1 MFLIAAPAVANSSQN
16 LPAPPSVLP
25 TITYYYNGTEYNISN
40 SVWVNFFS
48 NVIDNKKYVTY
59 NWSAV
64 DTQYLIVFDLSYT
77 SMNPYGAYFLLKL
90 SETGSPTMANMT
102 KAFLDTENV
111 SSHVKGY
118 TNIQALDAGAYPGF
132 SFSKPVVARKTV
144 QYEEAGAIIAI
155 IAGMF
160 VLYFIF
166 NRKK

>member
-1 MFLIAAPAVANSSQN
+1 
-16 LPAPPSVLP
+16 
-25 TITYYYNGTEYNISN
+25 
-40 SVWVNFFS
+40 
-48 NVIDNKKYVTY
+48 
-59 NWSAV
+59 
-64 DTQYLIVFDLSYT
+64 
-77 SMNPYGAYFLLKL
+77 
-90 SETGSPTMANMT
+90 MANMT